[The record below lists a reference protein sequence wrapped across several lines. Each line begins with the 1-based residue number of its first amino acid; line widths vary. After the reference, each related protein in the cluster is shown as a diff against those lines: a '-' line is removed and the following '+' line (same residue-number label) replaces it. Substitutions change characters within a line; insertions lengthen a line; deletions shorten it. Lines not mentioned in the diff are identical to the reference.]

1 MFIWEA
7 ILLGIVQG
15 LTEFLPISS
24 SAHLILIPKM
34 LGWEAPLLNSLT
46 FNVALHL
53 GTLLAVGIYFRKELA
68 ELARAAVRAGW
79 KRDPWGEPKARLVW
93 FIVLGTVP
101 AVIAGLT
108 MEDKVAG
115 TFRSPAVIAVC
126 LIGVSLIMGIAER
139 WTVKCREME
148 SMKLGDVL
156 LIGLAQALA
165 LMPGVSRSGIT
176 IAAGLALRFKREE
189 AARFSFLLGI
199 PVIFGAA
206 VFELKKLAG
215 LGLDQS
221 AITLLAGMLTAAL
234 AGYAGIKF
242 LLAYLRYRTLY
253 VFIIYRLIL
262 GAAVLIWVA
271 G

>member
-1 MFIWEA
+1 
-7 ILLGIVQG
+7 
-15 LTEFLPISS
+15 
-24 SAHLILIPKM
+24 M
-34 LGWEAPLLNSLT
+34 LGWKAPLLNSLT

-53 GTLLAVGIYFRKELA
+53 GTLLAVVVYFRGELV
-68 ELARAAVRAGW
+68 EMVRAAVRAGL
-79 KRDPWGEPKARLVW
+79 KGDPWGEPKARLAW
-93 FIVLGTVP
+93 FIMLGTVP

-108 MEDKVAG
+108 LEDKVEG
-115 TFRSPAVIAVC
+115 VFRSPTVIAGC
-126 LIGVSLIMGIAER
+126 LIGVSLIMGIAEY
-139 WTVKCREME
+139 WAVKHREIVT
-148 SMKLGDVL
+148 MKLGDAL

-176 IAAGLALRFKREE
+176 IAAGLALRFKHAE

-199 PVIFGAA
+199 PVILGAA

-215 LGLDQS
+215 LVLDQS
-221 AITLLAGMLTAAL
+221 VVTLIVGMLAAAL

-242 LLAYLRYRTLY
+242 LLAYLRCRTLY

-262 GAAVLIWVA
+262 GTVVLCWAA

>member
-7 ILLGIVQG
+7 LFLGIVQG

-34 LGWEAPLLNSLT
+34 LGWKAPLLNSLT

-53 GTLLAVGIYFRKELA
+53 GTLLAVGAYFRGELR
-68 ELARAAVRAGW
+68 ELARAAVRAGL
-79 KRDPWGEPKARLVW
+79 KRDPWGEPKARLAW

-108 MEDKVAG
+108 MQHKVAG
-115 TFRSPAVIAVC
+115 VFRSPALIAGC

-139 WTVKCREME
+139 WSVKRREIIT
-148 SMKLGDVL
+148 MKPGDVL

-199 PVIFGAA
+199 PVILGAA
-206 VFELKKLAG
+206 VFELKKVAG
-215 LGLDQS
+215 IGLDQS

-234 AGYAGIKF
+234 AGYAAIKF
-242 LLAYLRYRTLY
+242 LLAYLRSRTLY

-262 GAAVLIWVA
+262 GAVVLCWAA